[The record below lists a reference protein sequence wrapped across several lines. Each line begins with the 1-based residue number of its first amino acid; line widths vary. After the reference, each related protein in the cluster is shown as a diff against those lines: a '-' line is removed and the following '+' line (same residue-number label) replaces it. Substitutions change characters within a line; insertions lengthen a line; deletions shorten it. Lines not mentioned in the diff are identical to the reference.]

1 MKTILDYEGKEVK
14 SMPNNV
20 YKLDFY
26 GDVFYLNGNDFVI
39 NDSGQMHF
47 TEQFN
52 TKINSGVS

>member
-26 GDVFYLNGNDFVI
+26 VLFDFVI

-52 TKINSGVS
+52 EKINRGIRTS